1 MHLCTKTLSALQKKK
16 SFDCQAF
23 SKNNPHIDNMANRN
37 NNRDQQNGSAT
48 GLDDSID
55 TQAVEWVIAQEAED
69 WPQRQA
75 MFEQWLQVS
84 QAHRQAYARAS
95 QSWNLAAQL
104 RHMPQLLAPLPA
116 VQPVHG
122 GDMAS
127 TAGKDHASKGHWF
140 SWNRTGRTG
149 AWLGAML
156 LVWVMGAVWIGG
168 DPSITMLAD
177 HRTGMAETRRILL
190 DDGSLVELGADSAI
204 VVNYDGSE
212 RRIELLRGQAFF
224 SATSTGTAQAGE
236 RPFIVEAG
244 QGQTRALGT
253 QFVVERLPEK
263 TWVTGIEHQ
272 VEVSLKAAGDLA
284 GAQAVVL
291 SPGESIR
298 YDHRGLETVQT
309 RDASQ
314 ALAWQRGLLVFNNEP
329 LSDVIA
335 RLERYQRG
343 RIVLARSA
351 LAGRPI
357 SAVVPLNNTEEALQ
371 SIAAELGLEVL
382 QLPMVTLLH

>member
-1 MHLCTKTLSALQKKK
+1 
-16 SFDCQAF
+16 
-23 SKNNPHIDNMANRN
+23 
-37 NNRDQQNGSAT
+37 
-48 GLDDSID
+48 
-55 TQAVEWVIAQEAED
+55 
-69 WPQRQA
+69 
-75 MFEQWLQVS
+75 
-84 QAHRQAYARAS
+84 
-95 QSWNLAAQL
+95 
-104 RHMPQLLAPLPA
+104 
-116 VQPVHG
+116 
-122 GDMAS
+122 
-127 TAGKDHASKGHWF
+127 
-140 SWNRTGRTG
+140 
-149 AWLGAML
+149 ML

-284 GAQAVVL
+284 GTQAVVL